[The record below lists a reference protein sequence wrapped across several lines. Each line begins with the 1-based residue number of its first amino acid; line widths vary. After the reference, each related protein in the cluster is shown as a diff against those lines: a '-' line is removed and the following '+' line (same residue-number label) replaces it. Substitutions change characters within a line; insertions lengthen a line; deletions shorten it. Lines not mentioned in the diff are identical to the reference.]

1 MPSPQSIDPRSFVRI
16 QLPPDS
22 PLELVKVDY
31 DGSRVTR
38 SAREVHFDLS
48 LVLTLRNRSP
58 KPVEGLALSMGY
70 GFRNPGTEGLN
81 AASGIR
87 LRPGETFDL
96 PARMRGDVEVPPAG
110 SLARPVDLPSSAR
123 LSLDTVL
130 FQDGSAFGQNRLGL
144 LGPLRINQAEAL
156 RDRRYLEAL
165 AVSGGP
171 AAVVRALERWE
182 AAWGQQSEIS
192 PRALSGARAELL
204 RSHAIPGRV
213 DIVHLPDAPLE
224 ILSADASFAE
234 GRVVDPQVEVRNVD
248 HRPVSDFQVVWVF
261 RDASGMEFRGRTAG
275 GLSKARSAL
284 DEARGVGRKTLL
296 GPGEDTTLS
305 ESLVFE
311 AGRESRDLDIVS
323 ARVFLRAVEFADGQ
337 VWAPTRAALDS
348 LHLGPFL
355 PPSSETTRLW
365 HAYRQRGTQAL
376 AAELKKQ

>member
-1 MPSPQSIDPRSFVRI
+1 MKRKIVTLFCLLPTAYCLLAFGQGPTGQSVDPRSFVRI
-16 QLPPDS
+16 QLPADS

-58 KPVEGLALSMGY
+58 RPVEGLALSLGY

-130 FQDGSAFGQNRLGL
+130 FQDGSAFGPNRLGL

-165 AVSGGP
+165 AASGGS
-171 AAVVRALERWE
+171 AAVARALERWE
-182 AAWGQQSEIS
+182 ALWAQQSDRKS
-192 PRALSGARAELL
+192 
-204 RSHAIPGRV
+204 
-213 DIVHLPDAPLE
+213 
-224 ILSADASFAE
+224 
-234 GRVVDPQVEVRNVD
+234 VV
-248 HRPVSDFQVVWVF
+248 
-261 RDASGMEFRGRTAG
+261 
-275 GLSKARSAL
+275 
-284 DEARGVGRKTLL
+284 
-296 GPGEDTTLS
+296 
-305 ESLVFE
+305 
-311 AGRESRDLDIVS
+311 
-323 ARVFLRAVEFADGQ
+323 
-337 VWAPTRAALDS
+337 
-348 LHLGPFL
+348 
-355 PPSSETTRLW
+355 
-365 HAYRQRGTQAL
+365 
-376 AAELKKQ
+376 